1 MAIGVGTLLEISL
14 GMIADGQSAMNV
26 YQYEV
31 TVSPSTKSA
40 AEVAEAW
47 WNHVKTNYRALAVS
61 GGGRQFDKVVVREL
75 NNPTGELAE
84 FSVPAGEQD
93 GTRAAGSLGPYLP
106 TANAVGV
113 RLTVGT
119 RATRPG
125 QKRIPFLTEGDVT
138 GNPVG
143 ATFIGLTEALM
154 GTMTGT
160 ITLGDPAEFVVLDPI
175 ITRKDATGAVTAH
188 QPVTGFIVNP
198 YVSSQVSRK
207 YGRGI

>member
-1 MAIGVGTLLEISL
+1 MPIGVGTLLEVSL

-31 TVSPSTKSA
+31 TVSPTTKSA
-40 AEVAEAW
+40 VEIAEAW
-47 WNHVKTNYRALAVS
+47 WSHVKTTYRALAVA
-61 GGGRQFDKVVVREL
+61 GGGRQFDKVMVREL

-84 FSVPAGEQD
+84 FSVPSGEQD
-93 GTRAAGSLGPYLP
+93 GTRSAGSLGPYLP

-125 QKRIPFLTEGDVT
+125 QKRIPFLTEGDVV
-138 GNPVG
+138 GNPIE
-143 ATFIGLTEALM
+143 ATFVGLTEALM
-154 GTMTGT
+154 AVMTGT
-160 ITLGDPAEFVVLDPI
+160 ITLGIPAEFVVLDPI

-207 YGRGI
+207 YGRGV